1 MDLPD
6 RQRLMMK
13 YMSKYKDLPCY
24 ISEFGMGK
32 TRYTISKKYEKII
45 EDKEYERK
53 MDMEEQ
59 ERIKEEKE
67 KNKDVI
73 NCYQCGSDRIESK
86 AIIARRRIESS
97 KVIISDGLL
106 TTVNLFKCADCN
118 LIFENPEQ

>member
-1 MDLPD
+1 
-6 RQRLMMK
+6 MK
-13 YMSKYKDLPCY
+13 
-24 ISEFGMGK
+24 
-32 TRYTISKKYEKII
+32 
-45 EDKEYERK
+45 
-53 MDMEEQ
+53 EQ

-86 AIIARRRIESS
+86 DIIARRRIESS
-97 KVIISDGLL
+97 KTIISDGLL